1 MTAEKVINPEEKAED
16 EWQRAYDKRY
26 KSLELDL
33 KTAAGIPIKPVYS
46 PKDAREVN
54 YENIGMPGVYPFT
67 RGSHPL
73 MYQYTR
79 WTTQQGFGFGL
90 PEHTRERYDVL
101 RREGLSGYAGMEAPF
116 FLIGDE
122 VTTAGYDPDNPIA
135 KGRVGKCGV
144 SWCTT
149 RDLERLFHDLPLDK
163 MFTVWNIFLPSPIA
177 LAMYIVTAE
186 KMGFPTKSLRGV
198 SCFYVFE
205 QMFMDHPGYEPENA
219 LKLAAEHTK
228 FCARN
233 IPYWNST
240 SFDGYALQ
248 ETGANAVQ
256 ELAFMFAEA
265 IATTEATMKAGLSPD
280 DFVSRFGFHIA
291 AGDDFFENVCK
302 IRALRQIWA
311 RLTKERFG
319 CQQAKSWRAS
329 TIQVETAGDSLTAQ
343 QPLNNI
349 ARAAIQTLAAVLG
362 SANSIWTTHYDEA
375 LSIPT
380 EESATICLRTQ
391 QIILH
396 ETNVPNVVDPL
407 GGSYYVEWLTN
418 KMVEDVMALIRKIDD
433 MTFVEAIKNGWIR
446 QEIEGSAWEYRKAL
460 ETGDRVKVGVNKYAT
475 DDKLEMRL
483 HKADPEVEK
492 IAIQRVQE
500 FRAQRDSQKTDKA
513 LQKMRQVAENFRDMW
528 PDGPEIMPAIIE
540 AVRADATLG
549 EMMEVMR
556 QTFGFRYSY

>member
-1 MTAEKVINPEEKAED
+1 MSTENVIKQTPEE
-16 EWQRAYDKRY
+16 EWQSAFEKRY
-26 KSLELDL
+26 SSLELDL
-33 KTAAGIPIKPVYS
+33 RTAAGIPVKPVYG
-46 PKDAREVN
+46 PRDVKDLDYQNV
-54 YENIGMPGVYPFT
+54 GMPGVYPFT

-101 RREGLSGYAGMEAPF
+101 RKEGLSGYEGMEAPF

-135 KGRVGKCGV
+135 RGRVGKCGV

-163 MFTVWNIFLPSPIA
+163 IFTVWNIFLPSPIA

-186 KMGFPTKSLRGV
+186 KMGFQMKDLRGV

-205 QMFMDHPGYEPENA
+205 QMFMDHPTYDPENG
-219 LKLAAEHTK
+219 LKLAAAQTR
-228 FCARN
+228 FCTRN
-233 IPYWNST
+233 LPYWNST
-240 SFDGYALQ
+240 SMDGYAIQ
-248 ETGANAVQ
+248 ESGANAIQ

-265 IATTEATMKAGLSPD
+265 IATTEAAVKMGLSAD

-291 AGDDFFENVCK
+291 AGDDFLETVAK

-311 RLTKERFG
+311 KITKDRFG
-319 CQQAKSWRAS
+319 CQKPKSWRAS

-343 QPLNNI
+343 QPQNNI
-349 ARAAIQTLAAVLG
+349 IRASIQTLAAVLG
-362 SANSIWTTHYDEA
+362 GANSIWTTHYDEA

-380 EESATICLRTQ
+380 EESATLCLRTQ

-407 GGSYYVEWLTN
+407 GGSYYLEWLTN
-418 KMVEDVMALIRKIDD
+418 KIVEDVMALIHNIDE
-433 MTFVEAIKNGWIR
+433 MTFIGAMKNGWIR
-446 QEIEGSAWEYRKAL
+446 REIEKSAWEH
-460 ETGDRVKVGVNKYAT
+460 RVELDTDKKIKVGVNKYVT
-475 DDKLEMRL
+475 DEKLEMNL
-483 HKADPEVEK
+483 HKPDPEIEK
-492 IAIQRVQE
+492 VAVQRVKE
-500 FRAQRDSQKTDKA
+500 FRAKRDNQKVTKA
-513 LQKMRQVAENFRDMW
+513 LEEMKKVAIEFKDNW
-528 PDGPEIMPAIIE
+528 PDGPELMPAIIE

-549 EMMEVMR
+549 EMMDVMR
-556 QTFGFRYSY
+556 RTFGFRYND